1 MFIGLNET
9 VRGASHV
16 DNDTVCQ
23 DYSSYKVHDHFA
35 VAAVADGHGSKKHF
49 RSDVGAKA
57 AVEISIKAV
66 EEFCAQIDEFEEKLR
81 EDPGHILTKI
91 QKYIITHWYDAV
103 NKHYNEHEVRQEER
117 TQLTDE
123 ELEAIKTESIYG
135 TTIIV
140 GVITDNMCFG
150 LQLGDG
156 SLVVIKQ
163 CGESYMP
170 IMEDESCPA
179 NLTASLC
186 NSNAIRMFNYFYDY
200 DLPLSILVS
209 TDGLFTSFSSK
220 DEFEEYNC
228 LVTSQLD
235 EIDVLK
241 DRINKNFLR
250 RTNSGSRD
258 DISIAII
265 FEKDMFDENNR
276 NVKMQVDINK
286 NKAAIRDAEQK
297 AKMLKRRA
305 KMEQIRRENELIK
318 KKEAEEKE
326 AELRRM
332 QMESLESAEEDQPD
346 DEPTPD
352 DSVIND
358 INDNDVQDDP
368 VDAEND
374 AAKDEEDTADES

>member
-16 DNDTVCQ
+16 DSDTVCQ
-23 DYSSYKVHDHFA
+23 DYSSYKVSDHFA

-57 AVEISIKAV
+57 AVEISIKAI
-66 EEFCAQIDEFEEKLR
+66 EEFCADIDEFENKLR

-103 NKHYNEHEVRQEER
+103 NKHYNENEVKQEER
-117 TQLTDE
+117 KLLTDE
-123 ELEAIKTESIYG
+123 ELEGIKTESIYG

-140 GVITDNMCFG
+140 AVITDNLCFG

-163 CGESYMP
+163 CGESNMP
-170 IMEDESCPA
+170 IIDDESCPA

-186 NSNAIRMFNYFYDY
+186 NSNAIKMFNYFYDY

-220 DEFEEYNC
+220 EDFEEYNC
-228 LVTSQLD
+228 LLASQLD
-235 EIDVLK
+235 DIDILK
-241 DRINKNFLR
+241 ERINKNFVR

-258 DISIAII
+258 DISIAVI
-265 FEKDMFDENNR
+265 FEKGMFDENSR

-305 KMEQIRRENELIK
+305 RMEQIRRENEILK
-318 KKEAEEKE
+318 EKEQEERQEELRKQQLEAEE
-326 AELRRM
+326 
-332 QMESLESAEEDQPD
+332 
-346 DEPTPD
+346 
-352 DSVIND
+352 
-358 INDNDVQDDP
+358 NDVQDDDNQCDELLDQDSDEQQTDT
-368 VDAEND
+368 VDTQP
-374 AAKDEEDTADES
+374 DTDTDSETEQNETDNL